1 MRYIRNRHIS
11 VWVTELV
18 KLLGGW
24 RLHPVTA
31 QCPICRQTVRL
42 HVNKAGRRHVF
53 AHARAL
59 YEGSR
64 LQVHYAA
71 NIRCVGSGAPKTF
84 DPRPNEHQ
92 RFKLPDR
99 LLDN

>member
-1 MRYIRNRHIS
+1 MQHIS
-11 VWVTELV
+11 VWVKELV

-31 QCPICRQTVRL
+31 RCPICDQMVQL

-53 AHARAL
+53 GHARAL

-71 NIRCVGSGAPKTF
+71 KVKCVGSGAPKRF

-92 RFKLPDR
+92 RFKLPDGLR
-99 LLDN
+99 D